1 METDSEPEKIFT
13 DELGVQNRGDLLPT
27 HTTTGD
33 QLISKMKKRQRLQWF
48 FFGAQ
53 KIRCVFQKKTRQ
65 DHTISSQGETD
76 TLPGVLTF

>member
-1 METDSEPEKIFT
+1 MEPDSEPEKINT

-48 FFGAQ
+48 FYGQ
-53 KIRCVFQKKTRQ
+53 KIVIFQEKHKTS
-65 DHTISSQGETD
+65 I
-76 TLPGVLTF
+76 

>member
-1 METDSEPEKIFT
+1 MEPNSEPEKINT

-48 FFGAQ
+48 FLVPKKFV
-53 KIRCVFQKKTRQ
+53 VFFKKKRQ